1 MAKHSKSRGK
11 LGSKSRD
18 GVAADKRA
26 GVAAD
31 EEPKDPLRAY
41 PADPPRRNVAML
53 VIAAALFAI
62 WFCVLA
68 YIAISTN

>member
-11 LGSKSRD
+11 LGSKGRD
-18 GVAADKRA
+18 SALADKRTDA
-26 GVAAD
+26 VD
-31 EEPKDPLRAY
+31 DEPKDPLRAY
-41 PADPPRRNVAML
+41 PANPPRRNVALL

-68 YIAISTN
+68 YIAISNS

>member
-1 MAKHSKSRGK
+1 MAKQSKSRGK
-11 LGSKSRD
+11 LGSKGRD
-18 GVAADKRA
+18 GIAADKRSE
-26 GVAAD
+26 AAVD

-41 PADPPRRNVAML
+41 PADPPRRNLALL

-68 YIAISTN
+68 YIAVSS